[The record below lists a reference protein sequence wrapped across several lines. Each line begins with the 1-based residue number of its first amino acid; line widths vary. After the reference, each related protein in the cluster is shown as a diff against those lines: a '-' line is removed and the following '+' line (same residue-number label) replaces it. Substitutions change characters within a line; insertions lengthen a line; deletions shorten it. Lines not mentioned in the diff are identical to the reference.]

1 MLIRKEF
8 AMPFSDKYNR
18 IVDALQELLTKKN
31 IRNISV
37 SEIAQT
43 AGVGKGS
50 IYYYFASKE
59 EIFNA
64 LIARS
69 YEEPLQTAKK
79 LVQQV
84 EIDPFTRMAMLF
96 QACHNVS
103 GLFTKESNT
112 NGSSANQQE
121 HALHRQ
127 KYFQYIISEFK
138 PVLTDIIMQA
148 QEQGKIS
155 FEFPSAL
162 AEISLLIL
170 VVKIDNTL
178 LPSTPEEIEE
188 TLRGFVLL
196 LERGAKVEEGALKYI
211 EEAYES

>member
-1 MLIRKEF
+1 MQ
-8 AMPFSDKYNR
+8 SSNKYEQ
-18 IVDALQELLTKKN
+18 IVDALQKLLAEKN

-50 IYYYFASKE
+50 IYYYFKSKDD
-59 EIFNA
+59 IFNA

-69 YEEPLQTAKK
+69 YEKPLQTAKK

-96 QACHNVS
+96 RACHNVS
-103 GLFTKESNT
+103 GLFMKENST
-112 NGSSANQQE
+112 NGNSSNQQE
-121 HALHRQ
+121 QALHRQ
-127 KYFQYIISEFK
+127 KYFQYIIAELK
-138 PVLTDIIMQA
+138 PVLTDIIIQGR
-148 QEQGKIS
+148 EQGKID

-162 AEISLLIL
+162 AEIALLIL

-178 LPSTPEEIEE
+178 VPATPEEIEE

-196 LERGAKVEEGALKYI
+196 LERGAKVEEGALKYL
-211 EEAYES
+211 EEIQ

>member
-1 MLIRKEF
+1 
-8 AMPFSDKYNR
+8 MPFSDKQNK
-18 IVDALQELLTKKN
+18 IIDALQELLTKKN

-50 IYYYFASKE
+50 IYYYFESKE

-96 QACHNVS
+96 QACRNVS
-103 GLFTKESNT
+103 GLFTK
-112 NGSSANQQE
+112 GSSSNESCVNQQE
-121 HALHRQ
+121 YALHRE
-127 KYFQYIISEFK
+127 KYFRYIISEFK
-138 PVLTDIIMQA
+138 PVLTDIIIQA
-148 QEQGKIS
+148 EEQGKIS
-155 FEFPSAL
+155 FEFPAAL
-162 AEISLLIL
+162 AEIALIIL
-170 VVKIDNTL
+170 VVKIGNTL
-178 LPSTPEEIEE
+178 IPSTPEEIEE
-188 TLRGFVLL
+188 TLKSFVLL

-211 EEAYES
+211 EKMYES

>member
-1 MLIRKEF
+1 MQSK
-8 AMPFSDKYNR
+8 DKYNR
-18 IVDALQELLTKKN
+18 IIDALQELLIRKN

-50 IYYYFASKE
+50 IYYYFTSKE

-79 LVQQV
+79 LAQQR
-84 EIDPFTRMAMLF
+84 EIDPFERMAMLF
-96 QACHNVS
+96 KACRSVS
-103 GLFTKESNT
+103 GLFKSESRT
-112 NGSSANQQE
+112 SEKFSNQQE
-121 HALHRQ
+121 QALHRQ
-127 KYFQYIISEFK
+127 KYFHYLISELK
-138 PVLTDIIMQA
+138 PVLTDIIIQA
-148 QEQGKIS
+148 QEQGKVS
-155 FEFPSAL
+155 FENPSAL
-162 AEISLLIL
+162 AEIVLLVL

-178 LPSTPEEIEE
+178 LPSAPEEIEA

-196 LERGAKVEEGALKYI
+196 LEHGAKIGPESLKYLENI
-211 EEAYES
+211 WKM